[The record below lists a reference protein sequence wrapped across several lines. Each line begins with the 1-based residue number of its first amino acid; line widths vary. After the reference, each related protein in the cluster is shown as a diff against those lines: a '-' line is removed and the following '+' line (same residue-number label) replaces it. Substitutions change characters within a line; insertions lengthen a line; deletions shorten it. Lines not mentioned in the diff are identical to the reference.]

1 MPTYKGSLHRISDAQ
16 RCAIV
21 DIFQN
26 YYKIYP
32 NFKFVSYLRQV
43 GGFLLVSQFPPPIKM
58 TATIY

>member
-32 NFKFVSYLRQV
+32 NFKFVTHVLFAIVLSV
-43 GGFLLVSQFPPPIKM
+43 LLQF
-58 TATIY
+58 TASGYPLW